1 MAASPKNIFY
11 ILGIILMILLIS
23 AVLGVL
29 KFLPNQEKTSEIIV
43 TPQSRP
49 WFGGPLLHP
58 AYPPRRPYYNDNVIV
73 VPGNVNSH
81 PIPGPPGPAGPPGP
95 PAPPLPPPGP
105 PMLDPP
111 VIPPPPPP
119 LPEPPMPEP
128 PMPAPPMP
136 EPPMPEPPM
145 PEPPMPEPPMPAPPG
160 PIDIES
166 FTNINNK
173 LENIS
178 NTYPSQYTYNT
189 NMSSLQ
195 YGTF

>member
-1 MAASPKNIFY
+1 
-11 ILGIILMILLIS
+11 MILLIS

-128 PMPAPPMP
+128 PMPAPPTETLGHAGRVAP
-136 EPPMPEPPM
+136 VRAGRVPPVR
-145 PEPPMPEPPMPAPPG
+145 ASRRSY
-160 PIDIES
+160 DQAFLFS
-166 FTNINNK
+166 FF
-173 LENIS
+173 S
-178 NTYPSQYTYNT
+178 ARR
-189 NMSSLQ
+189 
-195 YGTF
+195 G

>member
-128 PMPAPPMP
+128 PMP
-136 EPPMPEPPM
+136 
-145 PEPPMPEPPMPAPPG
+145 EPPMPEPPMPAPPG

-173 LENIS
+173 LETIS

-195 YGTF
+195 YGEF